1 MKNFLHSIFA
11 VTIAALLVAS
21 ASVPSDAVAQAARP
35 SAYDGQWS
43 VIIYTTRGDCDS
55 KLRYSVRIVDG
66 HVQAGEQNYQAAGR
80 VEPNGYIRVV
90 VAEGGRTASGS
101 GRLTRDT
108 GRGQWRTTTGQ
119 CAGQWTAERRG

>member
-1 MKNFLHSIFA
+1 MKNFLHSVFVA
-11 VTIAALLVAS
+11 TIAALLVAG
-21 ASVPSDAVAQAARP
+21 ASLRSDAVAQLRP

-66 HVQAGEQNYQAAGR
+66 HVQAGEQSYQAAGR

-108 GRGQWRTTTGQ
+108 GRGLWRTTTGQ

>member
-1 MKNFLHSIFA
+1 MRNFLHSMFA

-21 ASVPSDAVAQAARP
+21 ASVPSDAQAQAARP

-43 VIIYTTRGDCDS
+43 VIIYTTQGDCDS

-66 HVQAGEQNYQAAGR
+66 QVQAGEQSYRAAGR
-80 VEPNGYIRVV
+80 VEPNGSIRVV

-108 GRGQWRTTTGQ
+108 GRGEWRTTSGQ